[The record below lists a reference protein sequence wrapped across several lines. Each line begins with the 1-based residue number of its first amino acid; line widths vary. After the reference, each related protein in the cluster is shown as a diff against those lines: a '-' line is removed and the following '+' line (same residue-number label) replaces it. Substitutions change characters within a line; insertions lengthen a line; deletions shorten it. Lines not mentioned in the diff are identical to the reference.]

1 MLIFPWN
8 RIWPFVLYCHIRT
21 NKLVTPIVLPKELRL
36 SLYFFFFSCFLTSVS
51 LYPLPHLHRL
61 VTLSTK
67 QVKLDRPTMH
77 TYNYK
82 IHHSTTFG
90 PIMEA
95 PHYINKYQFHNLGA
109 YSLTIKFQKNILSG
123 TSDLE
128 HI

>member
-1 MLIFPWN
+1 MKQNLTICF
-8 RIWPFVLYCHIRT
+8 I
-21 NKLVTPIVLPKELRL
+21 LPYKNQQISDTQ
-36 SLYFFFFSCFLTSVS
+36 SLAKRVKTFSLLLFFFSCFLTSLS

-61 VTLSTK
+61 VTRSTK

-95 PHYINKYQFHNLGA
+95 PNYINKCQFHNLGA

-128 HI
+128 HT